1 MPWVDAEGWV
11 DFEISINGGPFM
23 WTGKFFVETP
33 ARSPAMVWF
42 QVHYLFRLLLEVQLW
57 SGSRYNICLDFCQK
71 SSYGLVLGTLLV

>member
-1 MPWVDAEGWV
+1 MVNRNIASCIMPWVDAEGWV

-42 QVHYLFRLLLEVQLW
+42 QVQNLLSKYCSVDMEDFFR
-57 SGSRYNICLDFCQK
+57 IFF
-71 SSYGLVLGTLLV
+71 VLYV

>member
-42 QVHYLFRLLLEVQLW
+42 QV
-57 SGSRYNICLDFCQK
+57 K
-71 SSYGLVLGTLLV
+71 